1 MIGNGMSMALT
12 LAIYMLCCR
21 EMGQVPVFPGNKLF
35 YSTADDSSYAPS
47 IADMGVW
54 AATSEHTE
62 NEAFNHTN
70 GDTIVW
76 KYFWPRLGS
85 YFGINVSR
93 YFQIYP
99 I

>member
-1 MIGNGMSMALT
+1 MSLALT

-21 EMGQVPVFPGNKLF
+21 EMGQAPVFPGNKLF
-35 YSTADDSSYAPS
+35 FSTADDSSYAPS
-47 IADMGVW
+47 IADMAVW
-54 AATSEHTE
+54 AATGEHTA

-76 KYFWPRLGS
+76 KYFWPRLGR
-85 YFGINVSR
+85 YFGINVSC